1 MGKRFLE
8 SGIGASGGG
17 WRAVV
22 YISLALVQ
30 KAFGQFGN
38 NATMRRY
45 FLVIVLALLGT
56 TAWAQTAG
64 DPAAVEPKPS
74 AVAAISADKLVLFSR
89 PVFSFRG
96 SLMGVAARDRAKR
109 AHARIHDQLELPG
122 LHIVS
127 TKADA
132 MGIEIQIDG
141 ATSFVVTPGDLDPAR
156 EESLE
161 QAARRATAALTTAIQ
176 ETAESRNLETLT
188 RALALAMAGT
198 ALFSALV
205 WVAARARRALVRQ
218 LVEVTQRHTAKLQVG
233 GMALLHRDRMTRI
246 VRAVLTLAYRLL
258 VLLMTVEWVS
268 FVLRSFPF
276 TRAWGESL
284 NSYLLSLAMPVLT
297 AAMGA
302 VPELLTALLIFYLA
316 YLVTQ
321 ALERFLSNVHN
332 GAVQLHWLDADVV
345 APTQRIAKVVVWLFA
360 LAMAYPYLPGSDT
373 EAFKGLSVLVG
384 LMLSMG
390 ASSLVGQA
398 ASGLILTYG
407 RVFRKG
413 EYVRVADQEGTV
425 TEMGIFTTRIRT
437 GLGEELTISN
447 ASILGATTRNYS
459 RTVQGAGFMLDTTVT
474 IGYDT
479 PWRQVH
485 ALLIEAAGRTEG
497 ISLNPAPQ
505 VFQTALND
513 WYPVYRVVCQAI
525 PTEPRP
531 RAMLLSALHA
541 NIQDVFNEY
550 GVQIMSP
557 QYFED
562 PNEPKIVPPANWYRA
577 PAVKPDDTH
586 PK

>member
-1 MGKRFLE
+1 MAQNIPPRL
-8 SGIGASGGG
+8 
-17 WRAVV
+17 
-22 YISLALVQ
+22 
-30 KAFGQFGN
+30 GN
-38 NATMRRY
+38 NVAMRH
-45 FLVIVLALLGT
+45 FFAAIFLALLST
-56 TAWAQTAG
+56 FCFAQTVVDHAAG
-64 DPAAVEPKPS
+64 VSRGPQMSVM
-74 AVAAISADKLVLFSR
+74 VQADVPVDRLVLFSR
-89 PVFSFRG
+89 PIIAFRG
-96 SLMGVAARDRAKR
+96 TLMGISAADRAKR
-109 AHARIHDQLELPG
+109 AHARIHDQLELAG
-122 LHIVS
+122 THAVS
-127 TKADA
+127 VHSDPL
-132 MGIEIQIDG
+132 GIEVRIDG
-141 ATSFVVTPGDLDPAR
+141 ATSFVVTHGDLDPGR
-156 EESLE
+156 DETLE
-161 QAARRATAALTTAIQ
+161 QAAQRAAAALTLAIR
-176 ETAESRNLETLT
+176 ESAESRNLETLT

-198 ALFSALV
+198 ALYGALV
-205 WVAARARRALVRQ
+205 WFAARARRALVRQ
-218 LVEVTQRHTAKLQVG
+218 MVSVTERHTSKLQVG
-233 GMALLHRDRMTRI
+233 GMALLHRDRLTWL
-246 VRAVLTLAYRLL
+246 VRGLLTLVYRLL
-258 VLLMTVEWVS
+258 VLLMTVEWLS

-284 NSYLLSLAMPVLT
+284 NSFLLGLATPVIT

-321 ALERFLSNVHN
+321 ALERFLSNVQT
-332 GAVQLHWLDADVV
+332 GSVQLHWLDADVV

-413 EYVRVADQEGTV
+413 EYVRVAEQEGTV

-437 GLGEELTISN
+437 GLGEELTLSN
-447 ASILGATTRNYS
+447 ASILGATTKNYS
-459 RTVQGAGFMLDTTVT
+459 RTVQGAGFVLDTTVT

-485 ALLIEAAGRTEG
+485 ALLIEAAGRTDG
-497 ISLNPAPQ
+497 ITRDPPPQ

-513 WYPVYRVVCQAI
+513 WYPVYRVVCQAT
-525 PTEPRP
+525 PSEPRP
-531 RAMLLSALHA
+531 RALLLSALHA

-562 PNEPKIVPPANWYRA
+562 PKEPKIVPPANWYPA
-577 PAVKPDDTH
+577 PASKPDRSS
-586 PK
+586 PQ

>member
-1 MGKRFLE
+1 MGN
-8 SGIGASGGG
+8 IAC
-17 WRAVV
+17 
-22 YISLALVQ
+22 
-30 KAFGQFGN
+30 
-38 NATMRRY
+38 MRY
-45 FLVIVLALLGT
+45 VFAVLALFLSLSGFL
-56 TAWAQTAG
+56 ALAE
-64 DPAAVEPKPS
+64 PVAV
-74 AVAAISADKLVLFSR
+74 DKLVLFSR
-89 PVFSFRG
+89 PVFAFRG
-96 SLMGVAARDRAKR
+96 ALMGVSAHDRAMR

-122 LHIVS
+122 PHVVS
-127 TKADA
+127 SKANPL
-132 MGIEIQIDG
+132 GIEIQIDG
-141 ATSFVVTPGDLDPAR
+141 STSFVVTPGDLNPAR
-156 EESLE
+156 EETLE
-161 QAARRATAALTTAIQ
+161 QAAQRAAAHLAVALR
-176 ETAESRNLETLT
+176 ESAESRSVETMT

-198 ALFSALV
+198 ALYSALV
-205 WVAARARRALVRQ
+205 WLVFRARRALLRN
-218 LVEVTQRHTAKLQVG
+218 LMAMTDRHAAKLHIG
-233 GMALLHRDRMTRI
+233 GMALMRRDRMASA
-246 VRAVLTLAYRLL
+246 VRLLLTLVYRVL

-284 NSYLLSLAMPVLT
+284 NSFLLSLAMPVVT

-316 YLVTQ
+316 YLITQ
-321 ALERFLSNVHN
+321 ALERFLSHVQS

-373 EAFKGLSVLVG
+373 ESFKGLSVLVG

-407 RVFRKG
+407 RVYRKG
-413 EYVRVADQEGTV
+413 EFVRIADQEGTV

-447 ASILGATTRNYS
+447 ASILGTTTKNYS
-459 RTVQGAGFMLDTTVT
+459 RTVQGAGFVLDTTVT

-485 ALLIEAAGRTEG
+485 ALLIEAADRTEG
-497 ISLNPAPQ
+497 VAHDPAPQ
-505 VFQTALND
+505 VFQTALSD
-513 WYPVYRVVCQAI
+513 WYPVYRLVCQAV

-531 RAMLLSALHA
+531 RAMLLSALHGH
-541 NIQDVFNEY
+541 IQDVFNEY

-557 QYFED
+557 HYFED
-562 PNEPKIVPPANWYRA
+562 PTDPKVVPPAKWYST
-577 PAVKPDDTH
+577 PAVKTDGTGSH
-586 PK
+586 

>member
-1 MGKRFLE
+1 MGN
-8 SGIGASGGG
+8 I
-17 WRAVV
+17 
-22 YISLALVQ
+22 
-30 KAFGQFGN
+30 AF
-38 NATMRRY
+38 MRYY
-45 FLVIVLALLGT
+45 FAVLALFLSLSGFM
-56 TAWAQTAG
+56 ALAE
-64 DPAAVEPKPS
+64 PVAV
-74 AVAAISADKLVLFSR
+74 DKLVLFSR
-89 PVFSFRG
+89 PVFAFRG
-96 SLMGVAARDRAKR
+96 ALMGVSAHDRAMR

-122 LHIVS
+122 PHVVS
-127 TKADA
+127 SKANPL
-132 MGIEIQIDG
+132 GIEIQIDG
-141 ATSFVVTPGDLDPAR
+141 STSFVVTPGDLNPAR
-156 EESLE
+156 EETLE
-161 QAARRATAALTTAIQ
+161 QAAQRAAADLAVALR
-176 ETAESRNLETLT
+176 ESAESRSVETMT

-198 ALFSALV
+198 ALYSALV
-205 WVAARARRALVRQ
+205 WLVFRARRALLRN
-218 LVEVTQRHTAKLQVG
+218 LMAMTDRHAAKLHIG
-233 GMALLHRDRMTRI
+233 GMALMRRDRMSSA
-246 VRAVLTLAYRLL
+246 VRLLLTLVYRVL

-284 NSYLLSLAMPVLT
+284 NSFLLSLAMPVVT
-297 AAMGA
+297 AATGA

-316 YLVTQ
+316 YLITQ
-321 ALERFLSNVHN
+321 ALERFLSHVQS

-407 RVFRKG
+407 RVYRKG
-413 EYVRVADQEGTV
+413 EFVRIADQEGTV

-447 ASILGATTRNYS
+447 ASILGTTTKNYS
-459 RTVQGAGFMLDTTVT
+459 RTVQGAGFVLDTTVT

-497 ISLNPAPQ
+497 VAHDPAPQ
-505 VFQTALND
+505 VFQTALSD
-513 WYPVYRVVCQAI
+513 WYPVYRLVCQAV

-531 RAMLLSALHA
+531 RAMLLSALHGH
-541 NIQDVFNEY
+541 IQDVFNEY

-557 QYFED
+557 HYFED
-562 PNEPKIVPPANWYRA
+562 PTDPKVVPPAKWYST
-577 PAVKPDDTH
+577 PAVKTDGTGSH
-586 PK
+586 

>member
-1 MGKRFLE
+1 MRLYY
-8 SGIGASGGG
+8 
-17 WRAVV
+17 V
-22 YISLALVQ
+22 
-30 KAFGQFGN
+30 AFILF
-38 NATMRRY
+38 
-45 FLVIVLALLGT
+45 LLGT
-56 TAWAQTAG
+56 TAGAQSAG
-64 DPAAVEPKPS
+64 ESVVASKAAVLHGVS
-74 AVAAISADKLVLFSR
+74 SDKLVLFSR
-89 PVFSFRG
+89 PIFAFRG
-96 SLMGVAARDRAKR
+96 TLLGVSAPDRAKR
-109 AHARIHDQLELPG
+109 AHARIHGQLEIPG
-122 LHIVS
+122 PHAVS
-127 TKADA
+127 VKADSL
-132 MGIEIQIDG
+132 GIEIQIDS

-161 QAARRATAALTTAIQ
+161 QAAQRAAQALTIAIR
-176 ETAESRNLETLT
+176 ESVESRSLETLT

-198 ALFSALV
+198 ALYGALV
-205 WVAARARRALVRQ
+205 WLVFRARRVLLKRLVAI
-218 LVEVTQRHTAKLQVG
+218 TDRHTAKLHVG
-233 GMALLHRDRMTRI
+233 GMALLHRDRMASA
-246 VRAVLTLAYRLL
+246 VRLMLTLVYRVL
-258 VLLMTVEWVS
+258 VLLMTVEWMS

-284 NSYLLSLAMPVLT
+284 NSFLLSLAMPVIT

-316 YLVTQ
+316 YLITQ
-321 ALERFLSNVHN
+321 ALERFLAKVQA
-332 GAVQLHWLDADVV
+332 GAVQLHWLEADVV
-345 APTQRIAKVVVWLFA
+345 APTQRIAKVIVWLFA

-413 EYVRVADQEGTV
+413 EFVRVAEQEGTV

-437 GLGEELTISN
+437 GLGAELTISN
-447 ASILGATTRNYS
+447 ASILGTTTKNYS
-459 RTVQGAGFMLDTTVT
+459 RTVKGAGFVLDTTIT

-479 PWRQVH
+479 AWRQVH
-485 ALLIEAAGRTEG
+485 ALLIEAACRTEG
-497 ISLNPAPQ
+497 VSLDPVPQ

-513 WYPVYRVVCQAI
+513 WYPVYRLVCQAV

-531 RAMLLSALHA
+531 RALLLSALHA

-562 PNEPKIVPPANWYRA
+562 PKEPKVVPPAKWYPA
-577 PAVKPDDTH
+577 PAVKPDGTH
-586 PK
+586 PQ

>member
-1 MGKRFLE
+1 MGN
-8 SGIGASGGG
+8 I
-17 WRAVV
+17 
-22 YISLALVQ
+22 
-30 KAFGQFGN
+30 AF
-38 NATMRRY
+38 MRYY
-45 FLVIVLALLGT
+45 FAVLALFLSLSGFM
-56 TAWAQTAG
+56 ALAE
-64 DPAAVEPKPS
+64 PVAV
-74 AVAAISADKLVLFSR
+74 DKLVLFSR
-89 PVFSFRG
+89 PVFAFRG
-96 SLMGVAARDRAKR
+96 ALMGVSAHDRAMR

-122 LHIVS
+122 PHVVS
-127 TKADA
+127 SKANPL
-132 MGIEIQIDG
+132 GIEIQIDG
-141 ATSFVVTPGDLDPAR
+141 STSFVVTPSDLNPAR

-161 QAARRATAALTTAIQ
+161 QAAQRAAADLAVALR
-176 ETAESRNLETLT
+176 ESAESRSVETMT

-198 ALFSALV
+198 ALYSALV
-205 WVAARARRALVRQ
+205 WLVFRARRALLRN
-218 LVEVTQRHTAKLQVG
+218 LMAMTDRHAAKLHIG
-233 GMALLHRDRMTRI
+233 GMALMRRDRMASA
-246 VRAVLTLAYRLL
+246 VRLLLTLVYRVL

-284 NSYLLSLAMPVLT
+284 NSFLLSLAMPVVT

-316 YLVTQ
+316 YLITQ
-321 ALERFLSNVHN
+321 ALERFLSHVQS

-384 LMLSMG
+384 FMLSMG

-407 RVFRKG
+407 RVYRKG
-413 EYVRVADQEGTV
+413 EFVRIADQEGTV

-447 ASILGATTRNYS
+447 ASILGTTTKNYS
-459 RTVQGAGFMLDTTVT
+459 RTVQGAGFVLDTTVT

-497 ISLNPAPQ
+497 VAHDPAPQ

-513 WYPVYRVVCQAI
+513 WYPVYRLVCQAV

-531 RAMLLSALHA
+531 RAMLLSALHGH
-541 NIQDVFNEY
+541 IQDVFNEY

-557 QYFED
+557 HYFED
-562 PNEPKIVPPANWYRA
+562 PTDPKVVPPAKWYST
-577 PAVKPDDTH
+577 PAVKTDGTGSH
-586 PK
+586 

>member
-1 MGKRFLE
+1 MRNFF
-8 SGIGASGGG
+8 A
-17 WRAVV
+17 AFA
-22 YISLALVQ
+22 YALALSVPS
-30 KAFGQFGN
+30 
-38 NATMRRY
+38 
-45 FLVIVLALLGT
+45 V
-56 TAWAQTAG
+56 WAQAAG
-64 DPAAVEPKPS
+64 DPAAVAAPK
-74 AVAAISADKLVLFSR
+74 AVVAHPVVEKLVLFSR
-89 PVFSFRG
+89 PVFGFRG
-96 SLMGVAARDRAKR
+96 PLMGVSAHDRAMR
-109 AHARIHDQLELPG
+109 AHARIHDQLEIAGPHVVG
-122 LHIVS
+122 LH
-127 TKADA
+127 AGPL
-132 MGIEIQIDG
+132 GIEIQIDG
-141 ATSFVVTPGDLDPAR
+141 ATSFVVTPADLDPAR
-156 EESLE
+156 EDALE
-161 QAARRATAALTTAIQ
+161 QVAQRTAATLTLAIR
-176 ETAESRNLETLT
+176 ESAESRSLEVLT
-188 RALALAMAGT
+188 RALAFAIAGT
-198 ALFSALV
+198 ALYGLLV
-205 WVAARARRALVRQ
+205 WLAARARRAMATKLVAMT
-218 LVEVTQRHTAKLQVG
+218 ERHTAKLHVG
-233 GMALLHRDRMTRI
+233 GVVLLRRDRMTHA
-246 VRAVLTLAYRLL
+246 VRLLLTLIYRLL

-284 NSYLLSLAMPVLT
+284 NSFLLGLALPVVT
-297 AAMGA
+297 AAIGS

-316 YLVTQ
+316 YLITQ
-321 ALERFLSNVHN
+321 ALERFLANVQS
-332 GAVQLHWLDADVV
+332 GVVQLHWLDADVV
-345 APTQRIAKVVVWLFA
+345 APSQRIAKVVVWLFA

-447 ASILGATTRNYS
+447 ATILGSTTKNYS
-459 RTVQGAGFMLDTTVT
+459 RTVQGAGFVLDTTVT

-497 ISLNPAPQ
+497 VSSEPAPQ

-513 WYPVYRVVCQAI
+513 WYPVYRLVCHAT

-531 RAMLLSALHA
+531 RALLLSALHA
-541 NIQDVFNEY
+541 NIQDVFNAY

-562 PNEPKIVPPANWYRA
+562 PKEPKIVPPAKWYPA
-577 PAVKPDDTH
+577 PAVKPDA
-586 PK
+586 

>member
-1 MGKRFLE
+1 MGN
-8 SGIGASGGG
+8 IAC
-17 WRAVV
+17 
-22 YISLALVQ
+22 
-30 KAFGQFGN
+30 
-38 NATMRRY
+38 MRY
-45 FLVIVLALLGT
+45 VFAVLALFLSLSGFL
-56 TAWAQTAG
+56 ALAE
-64 DPAAVEPKPS
+64 PVAV
-74 AVAAISADKLVLFSR
+74 DKLVLFSR
-89 PVFSFRG
+89 PVFAFRG
-96 SLMGVAARDRAKR
+96 ALMGVSAPDRAKR
-109 AHARIHDQLELPG
+109 AHARIHDQLELAG
-122 LHIVS
+122 THTVS
-127 TKADA
+127 TKADTL
-132 MGIEIQIDG
+132 GIEVRIDG

-156 EESLE
+156 EETLE
-161 QAARRATAALTTAIQ
+161 QAAQRAAAALTIAIR
-176 ETAESRNLETLT
+176 ESAESRSLETLT

-198 ALFSALV
+198 ALYGTLV
-205 WVAARARRALVRQ
+205 WGAARVRRALVRQ
-218 LVEVTQRHTAKLQVG
+218 LVAVTDRHTAKLQVG
-233 GMALLHRDRMTRI
+233 GMALLHRDRMTQV
-246 VRAVLTLAYRLL
+246 VRLVLALVYRLL
-258 VLLMTVEWVS
+258 VLLLTVEWVS

-284 NSYLLSLAMPVLT
+284 NSFLFGLVTPVVT

-302 VPELLTALLIFYLA
+302 VPELLTAMLIFYLA

-321 ALERFLSNVHN
+321 ALERFLSHVQT

-345 APTQRIAKVVVWLFA
+345 APTQRIANVVVWLFA

-413 EYVRVADQEGTV
+413 EYVRVAEQEGTV

-447 ASILGATTRNYS
+447 ASILGATTKNYS
-459 RTVQGAGFMLDTTVT
+459 RTVQGNGFVLDTTVT

-485 ALLIEAAGRTEG
+485 AMLIEAARRTEG
-497 ISLNPAPQ
+497 VRQVPVPQ

-513 WYPVYRVVCQAI
+513 WYPVYRLVCQAS
-525 PTEPRP
+525 PTGPQP
-531 RAMLLSALHA
+531 RALLLSAMHA

-562 PNEPKIVPPANWYRA
+562 PREPKVVPPANWYTA
-577 PAVKPDDTH
+577 PAVKPSGDQD
-586 PK
+586 P

>member
-1 MGKRFLE
+1 MGN
-8 SGIGASGGG
+8 I
-17 WRAVV
+17 
-22 YISLALVQ
+22 
-30 KAFGQFGN
+30 AF
-38 NATMRRY
+38 MRYY
-45 FLVIVLALLGT
+45 FAVLALFLSLSGFM
-56 TAWAQTAG
+56 ALAE
-64 DPAAVEPKPS
+64 PVAV
-74 AVAAISADKLVLFSR
+74 DKLVLFSR
-89 PVFSFRG
+89 PVFAFRG
-96 SLMGVAARDRAKR
+96 ALMGVSAHDRAMR

-122 LHIVS
+122 PHVVS
-127 TKADA
+127 SKANPL
-132 MGIEIQIDG
+132 GIEIQIDG
-141 ATSFVVTPGDLDPAR
+141 STSFVVTPGDLNPAR
-156 EESLE
+156 EETLE
-161 QAARRATAALTTAIQ
+161 QAAQRAAADLAVALR
-176 ETAESRNLETLT
+176 ESAESRSVETMT

-198 ALFSALV
+198 ALYSALV
-205 WVAARARRALVRQ
+205 WLVFRARRALLRN
-218 LVEVTQRHTAKLQVG
+218 LMAMTDRHAAKLHIG
-233 GMALLHRDRMTRI
+233 GMALMRRDRMASA
-246 VRAVLTLAYRLL
+246 VRLLLTLVYRVL

-284 NSYLLSLAMPVLT
+284 NSFLLSLAMPVVT

-316 YLVTQ
+316 YLITQ
-321 ALERFLSNVHN
+321 ALERFLSHVQS

-413 EYVRVADQEGTV
+413 EFVRIADQEGAV

-437 GLGEELTISN
+437 GMGEELTISN
-447 ASILGATTRNYS
+447 ASILGATTKNYS
-459 RTVQGAGFMLDTTVT
+459 RTVPGAGFVLDTTVT

-497 ISLNPAPQ
+497 VALSPAPQ

-513 WYPVYRVVCQAI
+513 WYPVYRVMCHAI
-525 PTEPRP
+525 PAEPRP

-562 PNEPKIVPPANWYRA
+562 PREPKVVPPAKWYPA
-577 PAVKPDDTH
+577 PAIKPDGKQ
-586 PK
+586 PR

>member
-1 MGKRFLE
+1 MRHYFVAFL
-8 SGIGASGGG
+8 
-17 WRAVV
+17 
-22 YISLALVQ
+22 L
-30 KAFGQFGN
+30 
-38 NATMRRY
+38 
-45 FLVIVLALLGT
+45 FLFGT
-56 TAWAQTAG
+56 TASAQPAG
-64 DPAAVEPKPS
+64 ESVVAAKAAVVHTVS
-74 AVAAISADKLVLFSR
+74 GDKLVLFSR
-89 PVFSFRG
+89 PIFAFRG
-96 SLMGVAARDRAKR
+96 TLMGVSAPDRAKR
-109 AHARIHDQLELPG
+109 AHTRIHGQLDISGP
-122 LHIVS
+122 HAVS
-127 TKADA
+127 VKADSL
-132 MGIEIQIDG
+132 GIEIQIDG
-141 ATSFVVTPGDLDPAR
+141 ATSFVVTPADLDPAR

-161 QAARRATAALTTAIQ
+161 QAAQRAAAALTIAIR
-176 ETAESRNLETLT
+176 ESVESRSLEILT

-198 ALFSALV
+198 ALYSALV
-205 WVAARARRALVRQ
+205 WLAFRARRVLLRHLVAM
-218 LVEVTQRHTAKLQVG
+218 TDRHTDKLHVG
-233 GMALLHRDRMTRI
+233 GMALLQRDRMASA
-246 VRAVLTLAYRLL
+246 VRLVLTLVYRVL

-284 NSYLLSLAMPVLT
+284 NSFLLGLAMPVIT
-297 AAMGA
+297 AAMEA

-316 YLVTQ
+316 YLMTQ
-321 ALERFLSNVHN
+321 ALERFFSNVQG

-345 APTQRIAKVVVWLFA
+345 VPTQRIAKVAVWLFA

-425 TEMGIFTTRIRT
+425 TEMGIFTTRLRT

-447 ASILGATTRNYS
+447 ASILGATTKNYS
-459 RTVQGAGFMLDTTVT
+459 RTVQGAGFVLDTTLS

-485 ALLIEAAGRTEG
+485 ALLITAASRTEG
-497 ISLNPAPQ
+497 VSMNPPPQ

-513 WYPVYRVVCQAI
+513 WYPVYRLVCQAT

-531 RAMLLSALHA
+531 RALLLSALHA

-562 PNEPKIVPPANWYRA
+562 PKEPKVVPPAKWYPA
-577 PAVKPDDTH
+577 PAVKSDV
-586 PK
+586 

>member
-1 MGKRFLE
+1 
-8 SGIGASGGG
+8 
-17 WRAVV
+17 
-22 YISLALVQ
+22 
-30 KAFGQFGN
+30 
-38 NATMRRY
+38 MRYY
-45 FLVIVLALLGT
+45 FAVLALFLSLFGFM
-56 TAWAQTAG
+56 ALAE
-64 DPAAVEPKPS
+64 PVAV
-74 AVAAISADKLVLFSR
+74 DKLVLFSR
-89 PVFSFRG
+89 PVFAFRG
-96 SLMGVAARDRAKR
+96 ALMGVSAHDRAMR

-122 LHIVS
+122 PHVVS
-127 TKADA
+127 SKANPL
-132 MGIEIQIDG
+132 GIEIQIDG
-141 ATSFVVTPGDLDPAR
+141 STSFVVTPGDLNPAR
-156 EESLE
+156 EETLE
-161 QAARRATAALTTAIQ
+161 QAAQRAAADLAVALR
-176 ETAESRNLETLT
+176 ESAESRSVETMT

-198 ALFSALV
+198 ALYSALV
-205 WVAARARRALVRQ
+205 WLVFRARRALLRN
-218 LVEVTQRHTAKLQVG
+218 LMAMTDRHAAKLHIG
-233 GMALLHRDRMTRI
+233 GMALMRRDRMASA
-246 VRAVLTLAYRLL
+246 VRLLLTLVYRVL

-284 NSYLLSLAMPVLT
+284 NSFLLSLAMPVVT

-316 YLVTQ
+316 YLITQ
-321 ALERFLSNVHN
+321 ALERFLSHVQS

-373 EAFKGLSVLVG
+373 ESFKGLSVLVG

-407 RVFRKG
+407 RVYRKG
-413 EYVRVADQEGTV
+413 EFVRIADQEGTV

-447 ASILGATTRNYS
+447 ASILGTTTKNYS
-459 RTVQGAGFMLDTTVT
+459 RTVQGAGFVLDTTVT

-485 ALLIEAAGRTEG
+485 ALLIEAADRTEG
-497 ISLNPAPQ
+497 VAHDPAPQ
-505 VFQTALND
+505 VFQTALSD
-513 WYPVYRVVCQAI
+513 WYPVYRLVCQAV

-531 RAMLLSALHA
+531 RAMLLSALHGH
-541 NIQDVFNEY
+541 IQDVFNEY

-557 QYFED
+557 HYFED
-562 PNEPKIVPPANWYRA
+562 PTDPKVVPPAKWYST
-577 PAVKPDDTH
+577 PAVKTDGTGSH
-586 PK
+586 